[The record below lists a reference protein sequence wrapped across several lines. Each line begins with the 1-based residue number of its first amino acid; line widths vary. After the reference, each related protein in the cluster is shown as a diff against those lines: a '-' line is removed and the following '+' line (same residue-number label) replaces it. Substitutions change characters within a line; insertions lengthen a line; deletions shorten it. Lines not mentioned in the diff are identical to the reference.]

1 MTDMGETRIFV
12 LQRGW
17 VVVGKIVE
25 LGHRVKLFPASNV
38 RRWGTT
44 RGLGEL
50 ANGPTAKTVIDPL
63 PFGALFN
70 ELTVVL
76 EIPCDATKWTF

>member
-1 MTDMGETRIFV
+1 MDETRIFV

-25 LGHRVKLFPASNV
+25 LGHRVKLFPAGNI

-44 RGLGEL
+44 NGLGEL
-50 ANGPTAKTVIDPL
+50 AANGPTAKTVIDPL
-63 PFGALFN
+63 PLGALFN

-76 EIPCDATKWTF
+76 ELPCDDTKWPL